1 MGVWGP
7 QAPAESPFSL
17 RLGGFAAQT
26 ERKELFFEGA
36 SPLQTTPLSNYK

>member
-36 SPLQTTPLSNYK
+36 SPLQSHPPE